1 MKVDVTWLFTVA
13 TVSLW
18 FGHWFDSLVVP
29 VQFALL
35 VIQIIWGAY
44 RLGKGDY

>member
-13 TVSLW
+13 VVSLW
-18 FGHWFDSLVVP
+18 FGHQLSSLVVP

-35 VIQIIWGAY
+35 IVQIVWGVY
-44 RLGKGDY
+44 LLGKGDY

>member
-13 TVSLW
+13 IVSLW
-18 FGHWFDSLVVP
+18 FGHQFSSLVVP

-35 VIQIIWGAY
+35 VVQIVWSVY

>member
-13 TVSLW
+13 VVSLW
-18 FGHWFDSLVVP
+18 FGRWFDSLVVP

-35 VIQIIWGAY
+35 VIQIIWDAY
-44 RLGKGDY
+44 LLGKGDY